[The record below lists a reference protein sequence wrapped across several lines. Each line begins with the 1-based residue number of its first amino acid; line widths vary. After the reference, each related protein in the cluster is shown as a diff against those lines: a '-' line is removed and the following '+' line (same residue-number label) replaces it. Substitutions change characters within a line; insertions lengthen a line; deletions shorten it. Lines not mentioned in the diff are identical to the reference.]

1 MVMLSYHIVD
11 ATDAAATNFKW
22 DSTTVQTYTV
32 PANRIWEFYGGTVL
46 NDNDATVTVDL
57 YDAAGNIVLGL
68 ASIAAPGAAT
78 RVQYPDSDIG
88 YVHRPIKMGSG
99 WYIKITMG
107 AVQGAGAEA
116 TCLVDE
122 KHG

>member
-1 MVMLSYHIVD
+1 MVMLSYYIVD
-11 ATDAAATNFKW
+11 ATDAAAGNAKW

-32 PANRIWEFYGGTVL
+32 PDNRVWYFYGGSVL
-46 NDNDATVTVDL
+46 NSVDATVTVNL
-57 YDAAGNIVLGL
+57 HDAADNIVLGL

-88 YVHRPIKMGSG
+88 YVHRPIKMQAG

-107 AVQGAGAEA
+107 AAQGAAATA

-122 KHG
+122 THG